1 MKETMKLWE
10 AVCTT
15 DPTQTKQANVKGNNL
30 TSIKPQYQIMLA
42 TEQFGSY
49 GSTWGFKNIK
59 IDYTLMDKG
68 LVAFHGTFYYP
79 SGEFEIINS
88 ISIWR
93 DNAQTKIDDL
103 FAKKVETDTL
113 TKALSKLGFNADIF
127 MGQFDDDRYV
137 GQAHAEAQL
146 KKFRSEGEII
156 EQVLLGVENSQ
167 SVAEL
172 TVLYNTLAP
181 NIALKTKQAFSDKRA
196 VLEPKEES
204 KKQELS

>member
-1 MKETMKLWE
+1 MKETMKLWD

-15 DPTQTKQANVKGNNL
+15 DPTQTKKANVKGNNL

-49 GSTWGFKNIK
+49 GSTWGFKNIN

-68 LVAFHGTFYYP
+68 LVTFKGTFYYP

-146 KKFRSEGEII
+146 KKVRSQGEIV
-156 EQVLLGVENSQ
+156 EQVLEGIKNSK
-167 SVAEL
+167 VVLEL
-172 TVLYNTLAP
+172 MTLYRTLTP
-181 NIALKTKQAFSDKRA
+181 NIFEKTKDVFSAK
-196 VLEPKEES
+196 KEELGAKEKKES
-204 KKQELS
+204 K

>member
-1 MKETMKLWE
+1 MKETMKLWD

-15 DPTQTKQANVKGNNL
+15 DPTQTKKANVKGNNL

-49 GSTWGFKNIK
+49 GSTWGFKNIN
-59 IDYTLMDKG
+59 IDYTLMEKG
-68 LVAFHGTFYYP
+68 LVTFKGTFYYP

-103 FAKKVETDTL
+103 YAKKVETDTL

-146 KKFRSEGEII
+146 KKVRSQGEII
-156 EQVLLGVENSQ
+156 EQVLEGIKNSK
-167 SVAEL
+167 SILEL
-172 TVLYNTLAP
+172 MTLYGTLTP
-181 NIALKTKQAFSDKRA
+181 NIFEKTKDEFSVKKKE
-196 VLEPKEES
+196 LEAKEKKES
-204 KKQELS
+204 K

>member
-1 MKETMKLWE
+1 MKETMKLWD

-15 DPTQTKQANVKGNNL
+15 DPTQTKKANVKGNNL

-49 GSTWGFKNIK
+49 GSTWGFKSIN

-68 LVAFHGTFYYP
+68 LVTFKGTFYYP

-103 FAKKVETDTL
+103 YAKKVETDTL

-137 GQAHAEAQL
+137 GQAQAEAQL
-146 KKFRSEGEII
+146 KKVRSEGEIVD
-156 EQVLLGVENSQ
+156 QVLEGIKNSK
-167 SVAEL
+167 SVLEL
-172 TVLYNTLAP
+172 MTLYRTLTP
-181 NIALKTKQAFSDKRA
+181 NIFEKTKDVFSAKKKE
-196 VLEPKEES
+196 LEAKEKKES
-204 KKQELS
+204 K

>member
-15 DPTQTKQANVKGNNL
+15 DPNMTKEANVKGNQL

-49 GSTWGFKNIK
+49 GSTWGFKSIN
-59 IDYTLMDKG
+59 IDYTLMEKG
-68 LVAFHGTFYYP
+68 LVTFKGTFYYP
-79 SGEFEIINS
+79 KGEFEIINS

-103 FAKKVETDTL
+103 FAKKIETDTL

-137 GQAHAEAQL
+137 VQAHAEAQL
-146 KKFRSEGEII
+146 KKVRSEGEIV
-156 EQVLLGVENSQ
+156 EQVLECIENSK
-167 SVAEL
+167 SILEL
-172 TVLYNTLAP
+172 MTLYGTLAP
-181 NIALKTKQAFSDKRA
+181 NIFEKTKEVFSAKKKELEAKDKKVA
-196 VLEPKEES
+196 KHE
-204 KKQELS
+204 

>member
-1 MKETMKLWE
+1 MKETMKLWD
-10 AVCTT
+10 AVCKT
-15 DPTQTKQANVKGNNL
+15 DPTQTKKANVKGNNL

-49 GSTWGFKNIK
+49 GSTWGFKHIN
-59 IDYTLMDKG
+59 IDYTLMEKG
-68 LVAFHGTFYYP
+68 LVTFKGTFYYP

-103 FAKKVETDTL
+103 YAKKVETDTL

-137 GQAHAEAQL
+137 SQAHAEAQL
-146 KKFRSEGEII
+146 KKVRSEGEII
-156 EQVLLGVENSQ
+156 EQVLEGIKNSK
-167 SVAEL
+167 SVLEL
-172 TVLYNTLAP
+172 MTLYGTLTP
-181 NIALKTKQAFSDKRA
+181 NIFEKTKNEFTAKKKE
-196 VLEPKEES
+196 LEAKEKKES
-204 KKQELS
+204 K